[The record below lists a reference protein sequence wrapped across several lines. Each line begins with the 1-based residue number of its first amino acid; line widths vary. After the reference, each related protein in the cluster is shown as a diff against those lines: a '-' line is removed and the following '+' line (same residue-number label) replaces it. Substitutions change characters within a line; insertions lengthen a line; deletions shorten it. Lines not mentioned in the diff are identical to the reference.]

1 MKKARCRKWLA
12 VVLSL
17 ALALS
22 MLPGAAFAEEVE
34 PPAEETLSCQLT
46 EGCTLEQGHEGECVL
61 SAAADQ
67 TPGEPEQEEKNN
79 AAASTSSE
87 PQTDGGEPSVTPE
100 EEDGQSGTPE
110 TEMPGTPVPE
120 TEPPVQTNSISD
132 TVTYDAGTG
141 AFQVGENSYDN
152 LADAIAAV
160 SGGGAITMTEHA
172 ALTADVTI
180 DRDVTLNLNG
190 KTLTT
195 GSYSLKVAGGNVT
208 IRDGS
213 PEQSGTITGTDYI
226 INMSTTGGDKVTLE
240 SGTLRGTGWTAVLR
254 VAGDD
259 IFKMTGGTVEQT
271 QSNATTVVQV
281 NARGT
286 ASVTGGRIQGG
297 TRGISLAAATSSLTV
312 GQPPAGETQTEA
324 EAGRVYVSGVYAS
337 NASASVT
344 LNSGTVGRVFGQ
356 VGSGFLLNC
365 WFEQDVSSNLP
376 AGVMCVA
383 EGDHYI
389 VKALTEEDAA
399 AKIGDV
405 YYGSLVK
412 AAASLESGQT
422 LTLLKDYT
430 GTETVKVTVDCATVD
445 LNGHSITN
453 TAEDGYGLELHTSYA
468 TSTGNTDGI
477 SIVNQGDAVSRITA
491 AVPVYAMSGNSSNLL
506 PVSLGQN
513 IELSSTGADGSCLE
527 LGTSACMA
535 YNDTV
540 AGYIKT
546 GGFLATHSDGKQYVH
561 GSFAPAAKNDVN
573 ATAVLLNNY
582 EGSIAHSSSNADLTL
597 DLNGH
602 TVTSGSDTVIRL
614 NVSNASLTIKNGTMV
629 TENGTGAE
637 VGIPPSGSTGY
648 NNVTLNLENVDLTAG
663 GSAKDDYGIVCNG
676 TSTGIHINLKGGS
689 VNAPNTIGIYFP
701 AADSTLTIDGT
712 KVTGTMGVA
721 VKGGSVTVKAGS
733 EIKGTGTAS
742 DPSEGLNSGVNNTGA
757 ALYVEGNYNRDISV
771 KIEGGTFNSDQGLAV
786 KMLSDDSADGEKE
799 IVITGGTFSTDV
811 EEYVYDGLTL
821 VDNDDGTFTV
831 DQMEEVWLNGTSG
844 DDTNTGAD
852 QDKAVKTLEHA
863 LNLVADDGVIYIC
876 GQVTV
881 DSALTVEGATIERA
895 EGYNGTLI
903 SVYGADAN
911 LTLEHTTI
919 DGNNE
924 TVDYGSYLVFITNGG
939 TLNIEEGTE
948 LANNRATAVYVN
960 INSNLNMNGGAI
972 RNNTA
977 AQNFGG
983 GGIYNGGTTIVNGG
997 EISGNISS
1005 IWGGGILSERGS
1017 VTLNGGEIKK
1027 NSAEQ
1032 GAGLTVTGGDASLN
1046 GATITE
1052 NEAGFYGGGIY
1063 LQGFASNPIL
1073 FEMKSGSVVGNT
1085 STMPGAG
1092 IFGYVYD
1099 GAVDIKISG
1108 GSIKDNTIT
1117 DEEMGSAIGL
1127 YGYEGSVAYPRLELS
1142 GSPEISGDI
1151 FFQNDYE
1158 DGYVIHVTGEFTP
1171 VYPVEI
1177 TRSNNLY
1184 DIPAVEYAQGLT
1196 PNRDDFISG
1205 AIFDGFV
1212 VKDQYLC
1219 WAKSSI
1225 VYFYDEDGTTE
1236 YGDYRHGVVW
1246 GELIDPADV
1255 PTPEKTG
1262 YTLAG
1267 WNLKGSSTRW
1277 NFETDPVE
1285 GSSTMLVAVWTLNA
1299 PTVSV
1304 SASDSDPH
1312 VGSTAKLT
1320 AMAGHDAANVTYTYQ
1335 WYRDGEA
1342 LDGET
1347 NSPLTVSEAGS
1358 FTVEVVASDGAKQSA
1373 AVESEAL
1380 EIIIEDHIFGEWT
1393 TVSSPTCTD
1402 AGSAQRVCQVCGFT
1416 ETDRLDPLGHEWEDG
1431 FTVDQAPTCTAGG
1444 SQSIHCKH
1452 CDAVKDS
1459 TVIPATGHSF
1469 GDDWKSDAAQHW
1481 HACTVCGAVQDLQ
1494 AHTFAWVTD
1503 QEASASENG
1512 SRHEQCTVCGY
1523 AKPAETIPATGTN
1536 QPGDTS
1542 DATNESTS
1550 PKTADDTLPFLAASL
1565 LMAACAG
1572 LAGVLVYSR
1581 KKKRNG

>member
-67 TPGEPEQEEKNN
+67 TPGEPEQEEENN

-87 PQTDGGEPSVTPE
+87 PQTDGGEPPVTPE

-180 DRDVTLNLNG
+180 DRDVILDLNG

-195 GSYSLKVAGGNVT
+195 GSYSLKVAGGDVT

-259 IFKMTGGTVEQT
+259 IFEMTGGTVEQT

-281 NARGT
+281 NARGI

-312 GQPPAGETQTEA
+312 GKPPAGETQTEA
-324 EAGRVYVSGVYAS
+324 EAGLVYVSGVYAS

-356 VGSGFLLNC
+356 VGTGFVLNC

-648 NNVTLNLENVDLTAG
+648 NNVTLNLENVNLTAG
-663 GSAKDDYGIVCNG
+663 GSAEDDYGIVCNG

-689 VNAPNTIGIYFP
+689 VKAPNTIGIYFP

-721 VKGGSVTVKAGS
+721 VKGGRVTVKAGS

-757 ALYVEGNYNRDISV
+757 ALYVEGNYDRDISV
-771 KIEGGTFNSDQGLAV
+771 KIEGGTFNSDKGLAV

-811 EEYVYDGLTL
+811 EEFVYDGLTS

-895 EGYNGTLI
+895 DGFTGTLI
-903 SVYGADAN
+903 SVTGTGTE
-911 LTLEHTTI
+911 LTLVNATI
-919 DGNNE
+919 DGKKTGSRTGKLVNVTDGATLSIEEGAKLIDNNE
-924 TVDYGSYLVFITNGG
+924 TAIQVEANS
-939 TLNIEEGTE
+939 TLD
-948 LANNRATAVYVN
+948 
-960 INSNLNMNGGAI
+960 M
-972 RNNTA
+972 
-977 AQNFGG
+977 
-983 GGIYNGGTTIVNGG
+983 NGG
-997 EISGNISS
+997 EISGNAAST
-1005 IWGGGILSERGS
+1005 WGGGIVNNGGI
-1017 VTLNGGEIKK
+1017 VNLNGGFITR
-1027 NSAEQ
+1027 NTS
-1032 GAGLTVTGGDASLN
+1032 GNVGGGVVTVNGGTTTLN
-1046 GATITE
+1046 GATISDNTAARNGGGVYVQGSNASKE
-1052 NEAGFYGGGIY
+1052 TVFEMKDGAITANAATGGFGGGIY
-1063 LQGFASNPIL
+1063 ALYHTGKIT
-1073 FEMKSGSVVGNT
+1073 VR
-1085 STMPGAG
+1085 
-1092 IFGYVYD
+1092 
-1099 GAVDIKISG
+1099 ISG
-1108 GSIKDNTIT
+1108 GSITDNV
-1117 DEEMGSAIGL
+1117 MRMSGAAVGL
-1127 YGYEGSVAYPRLELS
+1127 EGEGGNYPSIELS
-1142 GSPEISGDI
+1142 GTPNIEGDV
-1151 FFQNDYE
+1151 FLYDRE
-1158 DGYVIHVTGEFTP
+1158 EGPVIHITGAFAPAEPIVLSVNRGAAGTVAVSYAEGIEPDAGQFVSESET
-1171 VYPVEI
+1171 I
-1177 TRSNNLY
+1177 GLKQDGQNL
-1184 DIPAVEYAQGLT
+1184 V
-1196 PNRDDFISG
+1196 
-1205 AIFDGFV
+1205 
-1212 VKDQYLC
+1212 
-1219 WAKSSI
+1219 WAKMLKISFKSEDNKTTYKT
-1225 VYFYDEDGTTE
+1225 VYVLPGTT
-1236 YGDYRHGVVW
+1236 
-1246 GELIDPADV
+1246 IDAGLAPML
-1255 PTPEKTG
+1255 TQTG

-1267 WNLKGSSTRW
+1267 WHCLGVESAWDFTTDIATKNMTLQAIW
-1277 NFETDPVE
+1277 N
-1285 GSSTMLVAVWTLNA
+1285 LNA
-1299 PTVSV
+1299 PDVNV
-1304 SASDSDPH
+1304 IVDDANPH
-1312 VGSTAKLT
+1312 IGTEAELT
-1320 AMAGHDAANVTYTYQ
+1320 ASISHELSDLTYTYQ
-1335 WYRDGEA
+1335 WYKDGEA

-1347 NSPLTVSEAGS
+1347 NSTLTVSEAGS
-1358 FTVEVVASDGAKQSA
+1358 YTVEVVASDGAKQSA

-1380 EIIIEDHIFGEWT
+1380 EITIEDHIFGEWT

-1416 ETDRLDPLGHEWEDG
+1416 ETDQLDPLGHEWEDG

-1550 PKTADDTLPFLAASL
+1550 PKTADDALPFLAASL